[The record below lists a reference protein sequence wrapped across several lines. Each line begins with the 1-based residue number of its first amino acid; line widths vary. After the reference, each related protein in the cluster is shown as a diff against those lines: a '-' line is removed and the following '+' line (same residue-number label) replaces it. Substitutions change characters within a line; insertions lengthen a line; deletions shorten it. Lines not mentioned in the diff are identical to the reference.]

1 MLSAIFEIVHKG
13 NVQIGLEL
21 FLDIFLG
28 VADAGEVGDG
38 DVKQI
43 AKIIVPKNIKSLKI
57 LPSDTKESNPLSK
70 ILKNGVVIAESKYFI
85 FLNQFQ
91 LCINS
96 TGLFQP

>member
-1 MLSAIFEIVHKG
+1 MLSAIFEIVHKYFLEYFFLKI
-13 NVQIGLEL
+13 NVERKQNPI
-21 FLDIFLG
+21 
-28 VADAGEVGDG
+28 
-38 DVKQI
+38 VKQI

-96 TGLFQP
+96 TGLFPP